1 MTNKEFMAKVAKEII
16 HIKIDCGKSF
26 NYVNNQFYDI
36 MRKYNINRGT
46 RDKKSGG
53 IIQDNFEWTMCRQ
66 LFLSCV
72 HDYYTTSSIFE
83 GVPKD
88 LECY

>member
-1 MTNKEFMAKVAKEII
+1 MASVSKDII
-16 HIKIDCGKSF
+16 NIKIDCGKSF
-26 NYVNNQFYDI
+26 EYVNNQFYDI
-36 MRKYNINRGT
+36 MRKYKIKQGT

-53 IIQDNFEWTMCRQ
+53 IIGDNFEWTMCRR

-72 HDYYTTSSIFE
+72 QDYYSTSLLFE

-88 LECY
+88 LES